1 MRLTREGREE
11 KRRAARAAAEGA
23 IALDRINEFRLMAAW
38 LWHMTFDPMNAAWE
52 PAAIMAA
59 YREWKRWMPF
69 MHFFATHGVLH
80 LDCPRPACRRA
91 RRCACDSMRCVRREP
106 LSEHELREGRGCFSA
121 FMHCMSRPE
130 DESEQEVRGGA

>member
-38 LWHMTFDPMNAAWE
+38 LWRTTFDPMNAVWE

-106 LSEHELREGRGCFSA
+106 LSEDELRAARAAFGD
-121 FMHCMSRPE
+121 FMHLMSRPE